1 METEGGVSFESDA
14 QIIIDSEPV
23 EGGGGGGGE
32 REEEFRNNRSNET
45 SVLPQIHPSTTDP
58 QRECE
63 KERIRERTDELY

>member
-1 METEGGVSFESDA
+1 METEGGVRFESDA

-23 EGGGGGGGE
+23 EGGGGE

-63 KERIRERTDELY
+63 KERIRERTDEIY

>member
-1 METEGGVSFESDA
+1 METEGGVRFESDA

-23 EGGGGGGGE
+23 EGGAE

>member
-1 METEGGVSFESDA
+1 METEGGVRFESDA

-23 EGGGGGGGE
+23 GGGGE

-58 QRECE
+58 QRE
-63 KERIRERTDELY
+63 RV

>member
-1 METEGGVSFESDA
+1 METEGGVRFESDA

-23 EGGGGGGGE
+23 EGGAE

-58 QRECE
+58 QRD
-63 KERIRERTDELY
+63 RESVRKGE